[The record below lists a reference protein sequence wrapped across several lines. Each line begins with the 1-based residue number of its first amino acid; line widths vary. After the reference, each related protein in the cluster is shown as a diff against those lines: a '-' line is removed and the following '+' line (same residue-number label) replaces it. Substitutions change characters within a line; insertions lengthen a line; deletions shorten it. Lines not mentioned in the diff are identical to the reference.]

1 MAFGGFGKNSGPSTP
16 PGAQNPFAHF
26 PRAPSPSSPPQLS
39 PRSSEPPLRWGEIR
53 ASSFKDSGAQT
64 HQRPPVLLPLAASSN
79 SRTGAPEK
87 PAGVQYS
94 KRTNSPYSQ
103 SPDEIPKN
111 SRSVMESP
119 IDLPTSYVAPY
130 RARSTPLVFQNNG
143 YVGGKQLQSKEVHQR
158 PFSSPVWSNQSNPP
172 SHYTNRPAKEGISS
186 VSKTGG
192 TYQSGP
198 MFQAKHAD
206 VPLPKRTRSPT
217 LSPTSGFS
225 PENTVFHSDGH
236 KRSVIDY
243 RDLDAPEE
251 IPSPPLAF
259 ESSFTSR
266 DSSHPSAGNQKPLP
280 SSTMWVN
287 QSKSS
292 SSNTTRPV
300 EEDMPSVLT
309 TRGPYQSGRTPQT
322 KHADSPLPKRTRS
335 PTLPSSSEGFEQNS
349 VSESD
354 GHRRTPDFQSHRQ
367 SLRSGQ
373 TNSDEAAMDKPVHF
387 PAVKRTK
394 IPVPSS
400 SDQVFQENLDSAQEI
415 EREIHAKAKRLAR
428 FKDELSQP
436 VQSHSTMKNQR
447 APAKRQ
453 HQSALDKQ
461 KFSEDSTM
469 DVMGDA
475 AGANGFSEYEGRA
488 SSSSIVGLCPD
499 MCPESERAERERKGD
514 LDQYERLDGDRNL
527 TSAFLAVKKY
537 NRTAEREAE
546 LIRPMPVLQK
556 TMDYLLDLLGEPYN
570 DRFLGLYNFLWDRM
584 RAIRMDLR
592 MQHIF
597 NLEAITMLEQMIRL
611 HIIAMHELCEYTKGE
626 GFSEGFDAHLNIE
639 QMNKTSVELFQL
651 YDDHRKKGINV
662 PSEREFRGYYALL
675 KLDKH
680 PGYKVEPA
688 ELSLDLA
695 KMTPELRQTPEV
707 LFARDVARACRTG
720 NFIAFFR
727 LARKASYLQACLMHA
742 HFSKLRTQALASLH
756 SGLQINQGIP
766 ITHVAKWLGMEEE
779 DIGNLLEY
787 YGFSV
792 KDFEEPYMVKDNAF
806 INVDNDF
813 PVKRSKLVDR
823 KRSSMIVSDVSS
835 PSLTELSAAEE
846 VKELRLKKGPEPVS
860 TPSQPVVPVSTSQFL
875 DEEMHD
881 LGTILSPKSSMRKHM
896 QKKSI
901 DPMTPDEKMDVHDIN
916 VASSSPLVLDF
927 TNSSYDRQQIR
938 VESPRKPKYD
948 PVFRN
953 SFGRSIKNDLQ
964 ATAPITSETAE
975 EQRYPVLH
983 DSVVHTP
990 IPQSVFTEDLENEE
1004 PTGFLEEDKSDEATE
1019 SYYAREV
1026 AEAKLKLI
1034 LRIWKR
1040 HTAKKRELREQKQ
1053 LAANAALTLLSLG
1066 PPIWRCEAQAGNY
1079 GTFNI
1084 DHIMSQRHEIQE
1096 RSWSVLNPSD
1106 VVAPKLAEKNPDA
1119 KCLCWKIVLCSQE
1132 ETMPGD
1138 STKLQNEASM
1148 STAGSWLH
1156 SKLLPANN
1164 DGDRNL
1170 LVSSRG
1176 LAIWRSW
1183 FPGQSGVDLTCCLS
1197 VIKSSTF
1204 EDLDKAMIGSSA
1216 VLFLLSEHIP
1226 LELQRKRLHD
1236 LVMLLPSGSRLPLLI
1251 LSGSGKDESPLST
1264 ISKDLGLHDIDK
1276 SRVFT
1281 FYIIFLKDKD
1291 TKELDGFFSDEH
1303 LREGLE
1309 WLASESPPQVA
1320 VSRTKTRE
1328 LVRSHLNSTLE
1339 VLDEIDTHR
1348 IGPNNCISAFNEAL
1362 DRSMEEVAA
1371 AVHANP
1377 TGWPCPEI
1385 DLLEESS
1392 DEYRATAWY
1401 LPSIGWSSASR
1412 TEVLMSAM
1420 SHSKLP
1426 TLEDDLSWL
1435 SGGLNFSDDIEN
1447 QKSRLESCLINYL
1460 TETSQM
1466 MGITLAQREA
1476 SIMLQKCTGL
1486 QLHNMTYYIMPN
1498 WVSIFRRIF
1507 SWRLTNLTTGEVSST
1522 YVLAQQH
1529 YSSARSSEVLNN
1541 SEVEVTTFL
1550 PPYIVHPS
1558 FDELVEVGYHLQ
1570 EFGPNH
1576 TEYEAFRPHSP
1587 MAPDGANVATY
1598 NGNAILMA
1606 NQEQSAQDS
1615 ILTSNDHPTAEEN
1628 DDVGQLMHATKATAT
1643 KQADTLSKLL
1653 EKCNIV
1659 QNRIDKKLSIYF

>member
-16 PGAQNPFAHF
+16 PGAQNPFANF
-26 PRAPSPSSPPQLS
+26 PRAPSPSPPRPSPS
-39 PRSSEPPLRWGEIR
+39 NEPPLRWGEIR
-53 ASSFKDSGAQT
+53 SSSFKDSGTQT
-64 HQRPPVLLPLAASSN
+64 YQRPPMILPLVASSN

-87 PAGVQYS
+87 PAGVQHS
-94 KRTNSPYSQ
+94 RITNSLYSQ

-111 SRSVMESP
+111 SRSVIESP
-119 IDLPTSYVAPY
+119 IDLPKSYVAPY
-130 RARSTPLVFQNNG
+130 RARSPPLVLQSNG
-143 YVGGKQLQSKEVHQR
+143 YVGGKQFQNTEIHQR
-158 PFSSPVWSNQSNPP
+158 PFSSQVWSNQSNPS

-186 VSKTGG
+186 VSQSGG

-198 MFQAKHAD
+198 MFQTKHAD

-225 PENTVFHSDGH
+225 PENAVFHSDGH

-251 IPSPPLAF
+251 MPSPPLAF
-259 ESSFTSR
+259 ESSFSGR
-266 DSSHPSAGNQKPLP
+266 DSSHPFAGNQKLLP

-292 SSNTTRPV
+292 SNNTTRPV

-309 TRGPYQSGRTPQT
+309 KGGAYQSGRTPHT
-322 KHADSPLPKRTRS
+322 KNADSPLPKRTRS
-335 PTLPSSSEGFEQNS
+335 PTLPSSSEGFKQNS
-349 VSESD
+349 VSDSD
-354 GHRRTPDFQSHRQ
+354 GLRRTSDFQSHRQ
-367 SLRSGQ
+367 SSRSGQ
-373 TNSDEAAMDKPVHF
+373 TNSDEVVTDKPVHF

-415 EREIHAKAKRLAR
+415 EREIQAKAKRLAR

-447 APAKRQ
+447 SPAKRQ
-453 HQSALDKQ
+453 HQSALEKE
-461 KFSEDSTM
+461 KLSEDSTM
-469 DVMGDA
+469 DAMGDA
-475 AGANGFSEYEGRA
+475 VGANGFSDYEGRA

-527 TSAFLAVKKY
+527 TSEFLAVKKY

-556 TMDYLLDLLGEPYN
+556 TMDYLLNLLDEPYN

-651 YDDHRKKGINV
+651 YDDHRKKGITV

-695 KMTPELRQTPEV
+695 KMTPEMRQTPEV

-727 LARKASYLQACLMHA
+727 LAHKASYLQACLMHA

-766 ITHVAKWLGMEEE
+766 VTHVAKWLGMKEE

-813 PVKRSKLVDR
+813 PVKRSKLVHR
-823 KRSSMIVSDVSS
+823 KRSSMIVNDVSF

-846 VKELRLKKGPEPVS
+846 VKEFQTRKGSEPVS
-860 TPSQPVVPVSTSQFL
+860 TPSQPVVPVGTFQFH
-875 DEEMHD
+875 DEEMHE
-881 LGTILSPKSSMRKHM
+881 LGTILSPKGSMQKHM

-916 VASSSPLVLDF
+916 VASASPLVLDF
-927 TNSSYDRQQIR
+927 TNSAYNRQQIR
-938 VESPRKPKYD
+938 VESPQKPKYD
-948 PVFRN
+948 PGFRN
-953 SFGRSIKNDLQ
+953 SFGRSIKHDSE
-964 ATAPITSETAE
+964 ATAPITFETAE
-975 EQRYPVLH
+975 EQRYPVLPL
-983 DSVVHTP
+983 DSIVHTP
-990 IPQSVFTEDLENEE
+990 VPHSMFTEDLENEE
-1004 PTGFLEEDKSDEATE
+1004 LTGFLEEDKSDEATE

-1040 HTAKKRELREQKQ
+1040 RAAKKRELREHKQ
-1053 LAANAALTLLSLG
+1053 LASNAAFSSLSLG
-1066 PPIWRCEAQAGNY
+1066 PPIWQCEVQAGSY
-1079 GTFNI
+1079 GTFDI
-1084 DHIMSQRHEIQE
+1084 DHVMSERNEIQE

-1106 VVAPKLAEKNPDA
+1106 VVAAKLAEKNSDA
-1119 KCLCWKIVLCSQE
+1119 KCLCWKMMLWSQE
-1132 ETMPGD
+1132 EAIHGD
-1138 STKLQNEASM
+1138 SRELQTEASM
-1148 STAGSWLH
+1148 SAAGSWLH
-1156 SKLLPANN
+1156 SKLMPASN

-1183 FPGQSGVDLTCCLS
+1183 IPGQSGADLTCCLT
-1197 VIKSSTF
+1197 VIKSSTN
-1204 EDLDKAMIGSSA
+1204 EDLDKAMIGVSA

-1226 LELQRKRLHD
+1226 LELQRKWLHD
-1236 LVMLLPSGSRLPLLI
+1236 LVMLLPSGSCLPLLI
-1251 LSGSGKDESPLST
+1251 LSGSGKDESLPST
-1264 ISKDLGLHDIDK
+1264 IAKGLGLHDIDE
-1276 SRVFT
+1276 SRVST
-1281 FYIIFLKDKD
+1281 FYITFLKDKD
-1291 TKELDGFFSDEH
+1291 TEELDGFFSDEH

-1309 WLASESPPQVA
+1309 WLASESPPQVV
-1320 VSRTKTRE
+1320 VSKTKTRE
-1328 LVRSHLNSTLE
+1328 LVLSHLNSM
-1339 VLDEIDTHR
+1339 LDVRNEINTHR
-1348 IGPNNCISAFNEAL
+1348 LGPNNCISAFNEAL
-1362 DRSMEEVAA
+1362 GRSMEEVAA
-1371 AVHANP
+1371 AAHANP

-1392 DEYRATAWY
+1392 DEYRATTWD
-1401 LPSIGWSSASR
+1401 LPSVGWSAASR

-1420 SHSKLP
+1420 SDSKLP

-1435 SGGLNFSDDIEN
+1435 SGGLNISDDIEN

-1460 TETSQM
+1460 TEASQM
-1466 MGITLAQREA
+1466 MGITLAQKEA
-1476 SIMLQKCTGL
+1476 SIMLQNCTRL

-1507 SWRLTNLTTGEVSST
+1507 SWRLMNLTIGEVSST

-1529 YSSARSSEVLNN
+1529 YSPAPSSEVLDNL
-1541 SEVEVTTFL
+1541 EVEVTTFL

-1558 FDELVEVGYHLQ
+1558 FDELVEVGYHRG
-1570 EFGPNH
+1570 EFSPNH
-1576 TEYEAFRPHSP
+1576 TEHEAFQPYSP
-1587 MAPDGANVATY
+1587 MAPDDADVATS
-1598 NGNAILMA
+1598 NGNVILMA
-1606 NQEQSAQDS
+1606 NQEQSFQDS
-1615 ILTSNDHPTAEEN
+1615 ILPSNDHWPAEEN
-1628 DDVGQLMHATKATAT
+1628 DDVGQLMHAAKATAT

-1653 EKCNIV
+1653 EKCNIM
-1659 QNRIDKKLSIYF
+1659 QNQIDKKLSIYF

>member
-26 PRAPSPSSPPQLS
+26 PRAPSPSPPQPS
-39 PRSSEPPLRWGEIR
+39 PRSNEPPLRWGEIR

-64 HQRPPVLLPLAASSN
+64 YQRPPVIKPLAASSN

-94 KRTNSPYSQ
+94 KITNSPYFQ
-103 SPDEIPKN
+103 SPDEPPKN
-111 SRSVMESP
+111 SRSVIESP
-119 IDLPTSYVAPY
+119 IDLPKSYVAPY
-130 RARSTPLVFQNNG
+130 RARSPPLVLQNNG
-143 YVGGKQLQSKEVHQR
+143 YVGGKQLQSTEVHQR
-158 PFSSPVWSNQSNPP
+158 PFSSPLWSNQSNPS
-172 SHYTNRPAKEGISS
+172 SHYTNRPAKEVISS
-186 VSKTGG
+186 VLKSGG

-198 MFQAKHAD
+198 MFQNKHAD

-225 PENTVFHSDGH
+225 PENAVFHSDGH

-251 IPSPPLAF
+251 MPSPPLAF
-259 ESSFTSR
+259 ESSFSGR
-266 DSSHPSAGNQKPLP
+266 DSSLPFAGNQKLLP

-292 SSNTTRPV
+292 SNNTTRPV
-300 EEDMPSVLT
+300 EQDIPSVLT
-309 TRGPYQSGRTPQT
+309 TGGPYQSGRTPQT

-335 PTLPSSSEGFEQNS
+335 PTLPSSSEGFKQNS
-349 VSESD
+349 VSDSD
-354 GHRRTPDFQSHRQ
+354 GLRRTPDFQSHRQ
-367 SLRSGQ
+367 SSRSGQ
-373 TNSDEAAMDKPVHF
+373 TNSDEVAMDKPVHF

-415 EREIHAKAKRLAR
+415 EREIQAKAKRLAR

-436 VQSHSTMKNQR
+436 VQSHPTLKNQR
-447 APAKRQ
+447 PPANRQ
-453 HQSALDKQ
+453 HQSALEKQ
-461 KFSEDSTM
+461 KLSEDSTM
-469 DVMGDA
+469 DAMGDA
-475 AGANGFSEYEGRA
+475 S
-488 SSSSIVGLCPD
+488 L
-499 MCPESERAERERKGD
+499 RAERERKGD

-527 TSAFLAVKKY
+527 TSEYLAVKKY

-546 LIRPMPVLQK
+546 LIRPMPVLRK
-556 TMDYLLDLLGEPYN
+556 TMDYLLNLLDEPYN

-651 YDDHRKKGINV
+651 YDDHRKKGITV

-695 KMTPELRQTPEV
+695 KMTPEMRQTPEV

-823 KRSSMIVSDVSS
+823 KRSIMIVNDVSF

-846 VKELRLKKGPEPVS
+846 VKEFLLRKVSEPVS
-860 TPSQPVVPVSTSQFL
+860 TPSQPVVPVSTSKFH
-875 DEEMHD
+875 DEQMHD
-881 LGTILSPKSSMRKHM
+881 LGTILSPKGSM
-896 QKKSI
+896 QKKSS
-901 DPMTPDEKMDVHDIN
+901 DPMTPDEKMDVHDIS
-916 VASSSPLVLDF
+916 VASVSPLVLDF
-927 TNSSYDRQQIR
+927 TNSAYDRQQIR

-953 SFGRSIKNDLQ
+953 SFGRAIKHDSE
-964 ATAPITSETAE
+964 ATAPLTSETAE
-975 EQRYPVLH
+975 EQRYPVLPL

-990 IPQSVFTEDLENEE
+990 IPHSMFMEDLENEDL
-1004 PTGFLEEDKSDEATE
+1004 TGFLEEDKSDEATANC
-1019 SYYAREV
+1019 YAREI

-1040 HTAKKRELREQKQ
+1040 RTAKKRELREHKQ
-1053 LAANAALTLLSLG
+1053 VAANAAFSLLSLG
-1066 PPIWRCEAQAGNY
+1066 PPIWQCEAFLYLPLPLKQAGNY
-1079 GTFNI
+1079 GTFDI
-1084 DHIMSQRHEIQE
+1084 DHVMSERHEIQE

-1106 VVAPKLAEKNPDA
+1106 VVAAKLAEKNPDA
-1119 KCLCWKIVLCSQE
+1119 KCFCWKMILCSQE
-1132 ETMPGD
+1132 EAMHGD
-1138 STKLQNEASM
+1138 SRELQTEASM
-1148 STAGSWLH
+1148 SAAGSWLH
-1156 SKLLPANN
+1156 SKLMPASN
-1164 DGDRNL
+1164 GDRNL
-1170 LVSSRG
+1170 LVSSQG

-1183 FPGQSGVDLTCCLS
+1183 IPGQSGADLTCCLS
-1197 VIKSSTF
+1197 VIKSSTN
-1204 EDLDKAMIGSSA
+1204 EDLDKAMIGVSA
-1216 VLFLLSEHIP
+1216 VLFLLSEHIS
-1226 LELQRKRLHD
+1226 LELQRKWLHD
-1236 LVMLLPSGSRLPLLI
+1236 LVMLLPSGARLPLLI
-1251 LSGSGKDESPLST
+1251 LSGSGKDESLPST
-1264 ISKDLGLHDIDK
+1264 VAKDLGLHGIDK
-1276 SRVFT
+1276 SRVST
-1281 FYIIFLKDKD
+1281 FYITFLKDKD

-1320 VSRTKTRE
+1320 VTKTTTRE
-1328 LVRSHLNSTLE
+1328 LVLSHLNSTLE
-1339 VLDEIDTHR
+1339 VFDELNTHR
-1348 IGPNNCISAFNEAL
+1348 LGPNDCVSAFNEAL
-1362 DRSMEEVAA
+1362 GRSMEEVAA
-1371 AVHANP
+1371 AAHANP

-1385 DLLEESS
+1385 DLLQESS

-1401 LPSIGWSSASR
+1401 LPSVGWSAASK

-1420 SHSKLP
+1420 SNSKLP

-1435 SGGLNFSDDIEN
+1435 AGGLNISDDIEN
-1447 QKSRLESCLINYL
+1447 QKSLLESCLINYL
-1460 TETSQM
+1460 TEASQM
-1466 MGITLAQREA
+1466 MGVTLAQKEA
-1476 SIMLQKCTGL
+1476 SIMLQKCTRL
-1486 QLHNMTYYIMPN
+1486 QLQNMTYYIMPN

-1507 SWRLTNLTTGEVSST
+1507 NWRLMNLNTGEVSST

-1529 YSSARSSEVLNN
+1529 YSSAPSSEGLDN
-1541 SEVEVTTFL
+1541 SEVEITTFL

-1558 FDELVEVGYHLQ
+1558 FDELVEVGYHIQ
-1570 EFGPNH
+1570 EFRPNF
-1576 TEYEAFRPHSP
+1576 TEYEAFQLYSP
-1587 MAPDGANVATY
+1587 MAPDDADVATS
-1598 NGNAILMA
+1598 NGNVILMA

-1615 ILTSNDHPTAEEN
+1615 ILSSDDLPTAEEN
-1628 DDVGQLMHATKATAT
+1628 DDVGRLRHNTKATAT

-1659 QNRIDKKLSIYF
+1659 QNQIDKKLSIYF